1 MTTPII
7 HDSYCRHVSCTP
19 DLVKTPNIHA
29 VTIRTTLLIHYEQL
43 PFLLLQPI
51 TIAVNTKIYCNST
64 MIKPKTL
71 SECSHGLVDEAEA
84 LNAKLRFQD

>member
-1 MTTPII
+1 MKESMSVVLLI
-7 HDSYCRHVSCTP
+7 
-19 DLVKTPNIHA
+19 VKTPNIHA
-29 VTIRTTLLIHYEQL
+29 VTIRTTLLIHCEQL
-43 PFLLLQPI
+43 LFLILQPI
-51 TIAVNTKIYCNST
+51 TIAVDSNTKIYCNST